1 MVSDIESEGEIGN
14 RIMDAP
20 LLSEAPLSSF
30 RIEPGCILLFSG
42 LTELERRIQ
51 HTLHNLWTRCALV
64 VRATSGTPVLLQSTS
79 RPISKDLIVGQPR
92 TGVQIISIDEVLTA
106 FDGYI
111 AFRSVRPKLSQNSD
125 ERLAAFSLA
134 NHGLPFNLSPYYALR
149 AARRR
154 NRDGNG
160 ESYYCTELVA
170 AALQH
175 IGVLAIPPVGRSA
188 SNYVPGDFA
197 ELSQDLCLTG
207 DHGFARQQTFRAPIA
222 LGYPVRTVEPLRH
235 P

>member
-1 MVSDIESEGEIGN
+1 MERTGRIAADGCACSKRSSPKLVRDRAWLHFVFSE
-14 RIMDAP
+14 
-20 LLSEAPLSSF
+20 
-30 RIEPGCILLFSG
+30 
-42 LTELERRIQ
+42 LTELEERIQ
-51 HTLHNLWTRCALV
+51 HTLGNMWTRCALV
-64 VRATSGTPVLLQSTS
+64 VSAKSGTLVVLQSTS
-79 RPISKDLIVGQPR
+79 RPISKDLIEGQPR
-92 TGVQIISIDEVLTA
+92 AGVQIISIDEVRTG

-125 ERLAAFSLA
+125 ERLSAFALA

-154 NRDGNG
+154 NKEGNG
-160 ESYYCTELVA
+160 KSYYCTELVA

-175 IGVLAIPPVGRSA
+175 IGVLAIPPVRRSA

-207 DHGFARQQTFRAPIA
+207 DHGFAQQRTFRAPIA
-222 LGYPVRTVEPLRH
+222 LGVT
-235 P
+235 